1 MCASCVA
8 ATAPLSSDNF
18 HLCDYP
24 HIATGVPTPSN
35 PMSSSGDF
43 PDIQDSITTK
53 FVYLPLKFKTVYV
66 AVLLDSGSGIYVI
79 SLSLYNMLTVS
90 V

>member
-1 MCASCVA
+1 MCLLRSRNRAFEYWQFSFVW
-8 ATAPLSSDNF
+8 LSS
-18 HLCDYP
+18 Y
-24 HIATGVPTPSN
+24 IATGVPTPSN

-66 AVLLDSGSGIYVI
+66 AALLDSGSGIYVI
-79 SLSLYNMLTVS
+79 SLTLYNMLTVS